1 LALFKVGDVLDLDIS
16 STGSSGEGVGRIG
29 DFVTFVPG
37 ALSGERVRVSL
48 ETVKRTYARSRLLEV
63 LSPSPD
69 RRDPPC
75 PLFGRCGGCQLQ
87 HADYPL
93 QLSMKRRVVQD
104 AMRRIGGFEDPPV
117 EPCEMSPLQWGYRNK
132 AIVPVR
138 SQGRGWGMGF
148 YRPFSHEV
156 VPLRSCPVMSDEINR
171 VMGLIRDFL
180 EPRIRGGL
188 LSPYREGDRPSGSL
202 REVVVRH
209 GMRTGELLVSLV
221 MRQDP
226 RGRLLSDLEGLFR
239 LLEGLGVVGLSVF
252 RNRRDANFVWDGD
265 FAWGIGRDRMWEVL
279 GGMRLSYD
287 VTSFFQ
293 VNTHQAE
300 RMFQHVVDLLDETG
314 ARDVLELYSGVG
326 SLTGM
331 IAAGGRR
338 VVAVEEWPS
347 AVEGLRENLQVNGI
361 HGVTPLLGAAEDVL
375 GDLGG
380 DFQAVVLDPP
390 RGGCHPEVIR
400 AMVDAAVPHVIYVSC
415 NPATLARDLML
426 LSQGGY
432 VLRRVRPFD
441 MFPQTCH
448 VECVVLITKL

>member
-1 LALFKVGDVLDLDIS
+1 
-16 STGSSGEGVGRIG
+16 
-29 DFVTFVPG
+29 
-37 ALSGERVRVSL
+37 
-48 ETVKRTYARSRLLEV
+48 
-63 LSPSPD
+63 
-69 RRDPPC
+69 
-75 PLFGRCGGCQLQ
+75 
-87 HADYPL
+87 
-93 QLSMKRRVVQD
+93 
-104 AMRRIGGFEDPPV
+104 
-117 EPCEMSPLQWGYRNK
+117 
-132 AIVPVR
+132 
-138 SQGRGWGMGF
+138 
-148 YRPFSHEV
+148 
-156 VPLRSCPVMSDEINR
+156 
-171 VMGLIRDFL
+171 
-180 EPRIRGGL
+180 
-188 LSPYREGDRPSGSL
+188 
-202 REVVVRH
+202 
-209 GMRTGELLVSLV
+209 
-221 MRQDP
+221 
-226 RGRLLSDLEGLFR
+226 
-239 LLEGLGVVGLSVF
+239 
-252 RNRRDANFVWDGD
+252 
-265 FAWGIGRDRMWEVL
+265 
-279 GGMRLSYD
+279 
-287 VTSFFQ
+287 
-293 VNTHQAE
+293 
-300 RMFQHVVDLLDETG
+300 LDETG

-448 VECVVLITKL
+448 VECVVLMSRL